1 MPISSGHRLG
11 PYEILAPLGSGGM
24 GEVYKARDTRLGRE
38 VAIKILRADKPAGP
52 GRIARFLQEARAASA
67 LNHPHIITIYDV
79 GVEGGSNFLV
89 MEYVKGRPLDQLI
102 PRNGM
107 PVRDRGEIPQSE
119 WIEATDGSAFDVVPE
134 FSPNGNLLYFQS
146 QRDGS
151 RCIWALRLEPATRRP
166 AGAPFP
172 VYHFHRARQS
182 PSYALSGTVGNA
194 VRGTRWSTP
203 ASRERAISG

>member
-1 MPISSGHRLG
+1 
-11 PYEILAPLGSGGM
+11 
-24 GEVYKARDTRLGRE
+24 
-38 VAIKILRADKPAGP
+38 
-52 GRIARFLQEARAASA
+52 
-67 LNHPHIITIYDV
+67 
-79 GVEGGSNFLV
+79 

-107 PVRDRGEIPQSE
+107 PVRERGEIPQSE

-172 VYHFHRARQS
+172 LLPFPPRAPFPDLR
-182 PSYALSGTVGNA
+182 A
-194 VRGTRWSTP
+194 VRHGRQRGG
-203 ASRERAISG
+203 AGQGGLHQRRENGQYLDD